1 MLPKFTKQQLALRN
15 GQDKPEIWVAYK
27 GKIFDV
33 SDSRLWK
40 NGKHYEHWAGQ
51 DLTDELKDAPH
62 SETVFLKFTAVG
74 ELIDL
79 WQNFDI
85 KKAALGGFKIL
96 IVKLIKSLQLLC
108 KAS

>member
-1 MLPKFTKQQLALRN
+1 
-15 GQDKPEIWVAYK
+15 
-27 GKIFDV
+27 
-33 SDSRLWK
+33 
-40 NGKHYEHWAGQ
+40 
-51 DLTDELKDAPH
+51 
-62 SETVFLKFTAVG
+62 VFLKFTAVG
-74 ELIDL
+74 ELIEL